1 MRLEEESAAALA
13 NADKNITA
21 VMQQL
26 SLYKDV
32 TSTQWVSVQSTTCQ
46 GWDALVAAVLVSQ
59 SRSLPWLLDVELV
72 GLTSFNGRNSSS
84 SDSQRRRSNDKMQV
98 RNCALSTHTHP
109 GALFS

>member
-32 TSTQWVSVQSTTCQ
+32 TSTQWVSIQSTTCQ
-46 GWDALVAAVLVSQ
+46 GWDLFALLPAVLVSHYN
-59 SRSLPWLLDVELV
+59 LAYYLGYW
-72 GLTSFNGRNSSS
+72 TSNW
-84 SDSQRRRSNDKMQV
+84 
-98 RNCALSTHTHP
+98 
-109 GALFS
+109 